1 MKNKFVYLALAALF
15 IVTAA
20 NAQQKKEITLEDIW
34 AKGTFRAKGIDE
46 LNFTKDGEHYTKA
59 NDKGQIVKV
68 NIAKPTQ
75 VTVLFDYNEVSPKI
89 PVESYTFSD
98 DEQYLLLYAET
109 EAIYRHSTRGKYY
122 VYNIAT
128 KKVTEVNNGKKVMYA
143 SFSPK
148 ADKVAFIDEN
158 NLKVHDLTTDEVTAI
173 TTDGE
178 FNKII
183 NGSSDWVYE
192 EEFAIDKCYFWSP
205 DGARLAYIRFD
216 ESGVREFSFDKY
228 GTLYPEGYK
237 YKYPKAGE
245 ANSLVSVHVYD
256 VAAKKTVLVDI
267 GKNPDQYIPRIGWT
281 AEVTKLLV
289 VRMNRTQNQ
298 LDMLIADATTGATNL
313 IYTETSNTYVDIHE
327 GNGNF
332 FTFLA
337 DKKRFI
343 MQSDKDGY
351 SHLYLYDVT
360 GKLINQVTTGKWDVL
375 KINAIDEKNGLIY
388 YTAFAES
395 PMRNEVYSIK
405 FDGTKNTKL
414 TTQPGRYDAK
424 ITPNSKY
431 IFLQYSNSANPPVY
445 TINDN
450 KGKQLQ
456 VLEDNAALKNKMGEY
471 NLSPKEFFT
480 FKIESGEDLN
490 GWMIKPANF
499 DATKKYPVLMF
510 VYGGPGS
517 QTVTDDFGGANF
529 FWYQLLA
536 QKGYIVVSVDNRGT
550 GARGVAFKNSTYL
563 KLGQKETEDQIAG
576 AQYLATLPYVDAK
589 RIGIQGWSFGGYMS
603 SLCITKGNEY
613 FKMAIAVAPVTNWKF
628 YDSIYTE
635 RFLDTPQNNKKGYED
650 NSPINFVNMLK
661 GKYLLVH
668 GMADDNVHFQNSV
681 EMVDALEKAN
691 KQFDFIMYPGKN
703 HGIYGGNARLNLY
716 TKMTNFIL
724 ENL

>member
-20 NAQQKKEITLEDIW
+20 HAQQKKEITLEDIW
-34 AKGTFRAKGIDE
+34 MKGTFRPKGIDE

-75 VTVLFDYNEVSPKI
+75 ETVLFDYNAVSPKI
-89 PVESYTFSD
+89 EFENYAFSS

-148 ADKVAFIDEN
+148 ADKVAFIEDN
-158 NLKVHDLTTDEVTAI
+158 NLKVQDLATGEVAAI

-256 VAAKKTVLVDI
+256 VAAKKTVLVDV
-267 GKNPDQYIPRIGWT
+267 GKNPDQYIPRIAWT
-281 AEVTKLLV
+281 AEATKLLV

-298 LDMLIADATTGATNL
+298 LDMLIADATSGATNM
-313 IYTETSNTYVDIHE
+313 IYTETSNTYLDIHE
-327 GNGNF
+327 GKGNF

-343 MQSDKDGY
+343 LQSEKDGFN
-351 SHLYLYDVT
+351 HLYLFDIS
-360 GKLINQVTTGKWDVL
+360 GKLINQITKGNWDVSD
-375 KINAIDEKNGLIY
+375 INAIDEKNGIVY
-388 YTAFAES
+388 YTAYGES

-414 TTQPGRYDAK
+414 TTQQGRYDAK
-424 ITPNSKY
+424 FTPNNKY
-431 IFLQYSNSANPPVY
+431 IFLQYSSNFTPPVF

-456 VLEDNAALKNKMGEY
+456 VLEDNASLKNKMGEY

-480 FKIESGEDLN
+480 FKIESGEELN

-499 DATKKYPVLMF
+499 DPAKKYPVLMY

-517 QTVTDDFGGANF
+517 QTVTDEFNSGWF
-529 FWYQLLA
+529 FWHQMMA
-536 QKGYIVVSVDNRGT
+536 QKGYIIVSIDNRGT

-563 KLGQKETEDQIAG
+563 NLGQKETEDQITG

-589 RIGIQGWSFGGYMS
+589 RIGIHGWSFGGYMS
-603 SLCITKGNEY
+603 SLCITKGADY
-613 FKMAIAVAPVTNWKF
+613 FKAAVAVAPVTNWKY

-650 NSPINFVNMLK
+650 NSPINFVNKLK
-661 GKYLLVH
+661 GKYLLIH

-681 EMVDALEKAN
+681 EMVDALNKAN
-691 KQFDFIMYPGKN
+691 KQYEFYMYPGKN
-703 HGIYGGNARLNLY
+703 HGIYGGNTRLHLY
-716 TKMTNFIL
+716 TKLTNFIL